1 MMKVRNIYILMFSAA
16 AAMFSSCKDNDD
28 DMNYDYSGFTD
39 ALVKEFTLL
48 NNSDIID
55 EDSATIDLSSVFFSI
70 NNYGSVLT
78 GNEITGDSLVGK
90 IYNADSLAVGIPV
103 NKLLADIQ
111 LRDATDVEL
120 YTVDDTLKYDI
131 KDTID
136 FSEPVIMKV
145 TARDEKTVK
154 FYDVRVNVHKQVG
167 DSLHWSE
174 RVANPLADVSAQV
187 EAQQVC
193 ELGESLVWLVQTA
206 SGISCYEATKQDMK
220 EWTKQTISGADGL
233 DAATVRVVD
242 GSLYG
247 VASGKLLRSDNG
259 TTWAEIA
266 SNNFVALIGGY
277 KITEQSSKYI
287 ALVENSGKY
296 SFAYSTDAT
305 SWEIGTEVPAKFPI
319 KGSTIPVQYF
329 GGTTQ
334 RLVIAGGETAEGT
347 LTSSVW
353 NYEVDYLTGNNVWQ
367 EFPQANIEGY
377 KNASLVEYTN
387 ERGAVYSTT
396 TIDSN
401 MWMLFGG
408 ENAKGETITQIYTS
422 PNKGVGFFDAL
433 PSYDFADGYTA
444 RTKQSVFVSNDLNI
458 NVFGGVDQDGN
469 FINNIW
475 KGRLNKV
482 AFRPLR

>member
-1 MMKVRNIYILMFSAA
+1 MKVRNIYIWIFSAA
-16 AAMFSSCKDNDD
+16 VVMFSSCKDNDD
-28 DMNYDYSGFTD
+28 NIDSDFSGFTD

-48 NNSDIID
+48 DNSDIID

-78 GNEITGDSLVGK
+78 GNDITGDSLVGK

-103 NKLLADIQ
+103 NKLLADIK

-120 YTVDDTLKYDI
+120 YTVDDTLEYNI

-136 FSEPVIMKV
+136 FTKPVIMKV

-154 FYDVRVNVHKQVG
+154 FYDVRVNVHTQIG
-167 DSLHWSE
+167 DSLQWTE
-174 RVANPLADVSAQV
+174 RVANPLADVNGQV

-193 ELGESLVWLVQTA
+193 ELGDNLVWFVQT
-206 SGISCYEATKQDMK
+206 SSEVSYYEATQEDMTV
-220 EWTKQTISGADGL
+220 WTKQALSGADGL
-233 DAATVRVVD
+233 DVSTVRMID
-242 GSLYG
+242 GSFFG
-247 VASGKLLRSDNG
+247 ISNGSLLRSDNG
-259 TTWAEIA
+259 TSWAEVA

-277 KITEQSSKYI
+277 KLTELSSKYI
-287 ALVENSGKY
+287 ALVENSGEY
-296 SFAYSTDAT
+296 SFAYSTDGAT
-305 SWEIGTEVPAKFPI
+305 WEIGEEVPAQFPI
-319 KGSTIPVQYF
+319 KGSTLPVQYF

-334 RLVIAGGETAEGT
+334 RLVIAGGETSQGT

-353 NYEVDYLTGNNVWQ
+353 NYEIDFLTGDNVWQ
-367 EFPQANIEGY
+367 EFPQEAIEGY
-377 KNASLVEYTN
+377 KNASLIKYTN

-401 MWMLFGG
+401 MWILLGG
-408 ENAKGETITQIYTS
+408 ENAEGELSAQIYTS

-433 PSYDFADGYTA
+433 PSYDFPKGYSV
-444 RTKQSVFVSNDLNI
+444 RTKQSVFLSDDLNI
-458 NVFGGVDQDGN
+458 NILGGVDQNSD